1 MHSLKTVVQGTK
13 FGKCSVV
20 VWWCG
25 VAAGGVGN
33 EKHNGSGIGRVI
45 ESRPVDK
52 LRSTLYKSWPSTL

>member
-1 MHSLKTVVQGTK
+1 MHSLKTVVQGAK
-13 FGKCSVV
+13 L

-25 VAAGGVGN
+25 GVAAGGGVGN

>member
-1 MHSLKTVVQGTK
+1 MQSLEN
-13 FGKCSVV
+13 V
-20 VWWCG
+20 VWWCGG

-45 ESRPVDK
+45 ESRSLDK